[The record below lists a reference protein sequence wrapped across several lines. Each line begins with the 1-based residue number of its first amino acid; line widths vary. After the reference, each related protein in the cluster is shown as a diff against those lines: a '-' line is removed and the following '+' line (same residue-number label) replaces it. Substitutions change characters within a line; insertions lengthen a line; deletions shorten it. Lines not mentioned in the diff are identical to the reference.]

1 MLAGVLHS
9 GTPGILASA
18 IMLMMYGVGSV
29 LAYVNFLALRQAATP
44 APLLGRM
51 TSTMRWLVLLPA
63 GPGALIGGWL
73 GDRAGLHATLIL
85 TGVIGLLL
93 AALAARS
100 QVLRNARQMPQPEP
114 EPAAPA

>member
-1 MLAGVLHS
+1 
-9 GTPGILASA
+9 
-18 IMLMMYGVGSV
+18 MLMMYGVGSV